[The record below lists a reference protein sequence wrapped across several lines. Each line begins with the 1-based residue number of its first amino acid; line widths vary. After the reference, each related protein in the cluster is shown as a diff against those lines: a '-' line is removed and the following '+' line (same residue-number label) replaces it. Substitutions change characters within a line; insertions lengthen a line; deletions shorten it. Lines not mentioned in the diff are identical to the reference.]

1 MTRLAETRLAE
12 AWPATLLEQQLDWDK
27 IASVMPFAE
36 AMASCPQDAVYH
48 AEGNVWTHTRMVVE
62 ALHEDQE
69 YNALPETRRH
79 ALTLAAFLHD
89 IAKPLTT
96 VREWDEAEQRER
108 VRQPNHAKIGARMA
122 WQALWQAGVPI
133 AQRLSVYWLIAWH
146 QRVFHLWTDP
156 KMLRQA
162 ITYSLVGNW
171 RDLLIL
177 AKADNRGRL
186 SPNVGGTEDTLSL
199 LSMWLDEEG
208 VLDRPWPFADPAS
221 TREFLEKSER
231 SPHYAA
237 RQPEGSK
244 VVVLAGLPGVGKDT
258 YARTALPDHAVVSLD
273 ALRASMNV
281 DPRDDQGAVIQ
292 AAFERARQHLRA
304 KRAFVWNATN
314 ITRTTR
320 EKIVGLA
327 RAYDAHVS
335 IHVIERPLATI
346 LQQNK
351 ERAASV
357 PEAVIHSLIRK
368 WEPPSLLEAHE
379 VMWI

>member
-1 MTRLAETRLAE
+1 MSWLAA
-12 AWPATLLEQQLDWDK
+12 LLERELDWDK
-27 IASVMPFAE
+27 IATAMPFAE
-36 AMASCPQDAVYH
+36 AMAACPQDAVYH
-48 AEGNVWTHTRMVVE
+48 AEGDVWTHTRMVVE
-62 ALHEDQE
+62 ALHQDRE

-96 VREWDEAEQRER
+96 VREWDEAESRER
-108 VRQPNHAKIGARMA
+108 VRQPNHAKLGARMA
-122 WQALWQAGVPI
+122 WQALWQEGAPV

-146 QRVFHLWTDP
+146 QRVFHLWTDAN
-156 KMLRQA
+156 MLRQA

-186 SPNVGGTEDTLSL
+186 SPNVRDTEDTLSL
-199 LSMWLDEEG
+199 LSSWLGEEG
-208 VLDRPWPFADPAS
+208 VLDQRWPFADQAS
-221 TREFLEKSER
+221 TREFLEKPGR

-237 RQPEGSK
+237 QQPRGSN
-244 VVVLAGLPGVGKDT
+244 VIVLSGLPGVGKDT
-258 YARTALPDHAVVSLD
+258 YARTAFPDHAVVSLD
-273 ALRASMNV
+273 TLRASMKV

-292 AAFERARQHLRA
+292 AAFEQARRHLRA
-304 KRAFVWNATN
+304 KRDFIWNATN

-335 IHVIERPLATI
+335 IHVIERPIATI
-346 LQQNK
+346 LRQNR

-357 PEAVIHSLIRK
+357 PEAVIHGLIRK
-368 WEPPSLLEAHE
+368 WEPPSVLEAHE
-379 VMWI
+379 VVWV